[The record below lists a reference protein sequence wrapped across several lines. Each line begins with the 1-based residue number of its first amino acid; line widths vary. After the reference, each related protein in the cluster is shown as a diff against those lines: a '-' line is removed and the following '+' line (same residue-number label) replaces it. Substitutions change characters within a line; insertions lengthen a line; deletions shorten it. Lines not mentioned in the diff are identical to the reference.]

1 MADNAPP
8 SLDLMTPPQIPPNT
22 SPGDASWHEAR
33 LLPTIGIR
41 GQEEQEKRAT
51 SALLAVMRAVP
62 EFGRSLLS
70 EVGAPRGRISTYS
83 EVRLADVDG
92 KVSIPDGAIV
102 VEWGK
107 KVWTA
112 LLEVKTGTAELA
124 EEQITRYIDLARA
137 NGFDAVLTLS
147 NQLTAAAEE
156 SPVRVSKAKLKKVEL
171 RHLSWWAVI
180 TEAVVQHRHR
190 GVSDPDQAWILGEL
204 IAYLDHEGSGA
215 SGFEDMGSEWVGVR
229 DAARNQTLRAADPQA
244 RAVAERWEQ
253 LLGYVALGLGQ
264 DLGGEVSVTRRRN
277 QPKDERM
284 TELVHALAQHGTL
297 SGGLR
302 VPNAVGPI
310 VVDADLR
317 ARRVTTSVRL
327 AAPADKRAR
336 GRIGWLLRQ
345 LKHAPPGL
353 RLEVAFAHTSETTAC
368 LLSQAHEDPSVLLS
382 TKDPKREPREFTLAL
397 SRPLGKKRGRGGG
410 SFVGDTREQTI
421 GFYRDLVQELQPWQP
436 QAPKL
441 PEQED
446 QAEIAATPSPTP
458 PAFASGEEVR
468 EVGEG
473 PAPPSE
479 QQGS

>member
-1 MADNAPP
+1 M
-8 SLDLMTPPQIPPNT
+8 SR
-22 SPGDASWHEAR
+22 SR
-33 LLPTIGIR
+33 LTRVRGAGI
-41 GQEEQEKRAT
+41 
-51 SALLAVMRAVP
+51 L
-62 EFGRSLLS
+62 
-70 EVGAPRGRISTYS
+70 
-83 EVRLADVDG
+83 
-92 KVSIPDGAIV
+92 
-102 VEWGK
+102 
-107 KVWTA
+107 
-112 LLEVKTGTAELA
+112 
-124 EEQITRYIDLARA
+124 
-137 NGFDAVLTLS
+137 
-147 NQLTAAAEE
+147 
-156 SPVRVSKAKLKKVEL
+156 
-171 RHLSWWAVI
+171 
-180 TEAVVQHRHR
+180 
-190 GVSDPDQAWILGEL
+190 
-204 IAYLDHEGSGA
+204 
-215 SGFEDMGSEWVGVR
+215 
-229 DAARNQTLRAADPQA
+229 
-244 RAVAERWEQ
+244 
-253 LLGYVALGLGQ
+253 LGLGQ
-264 DLGGEVSVTRRRN
+264 DLGGEVTVSRRRN

-421 GFYRDLVQELQPWQP
+421 GFYRDLVQELHPWQP

-473 PAPPSE
+473 LAPPSE

>member
-1 MADNAPP
+1 
-8 SLDLMTPPQIPPNT
+8 
-22 SPGDASWHEAR
+22 
-33 LLPTIGIR
+33 
-41 GQEEQEKRAT
+41 
-51 SALLAVMRAVP
+51 MRAVP

-345 LKHAPPGL
+345 LKHARQG
-353 RLEVAFAHTSETTAC
+353 
-368 LLSQAHEDPSVLLS
+368 SV
-382 TKDPKREPREFTLAL
+382 
-397 SRPLGKKRGRGGG
+397 SR
-410 SFVGDTREQTI
+410 
-421 GFYRDLVQELQPWQP
+421 W
-436 QAPKL
+436 
-441 PEQED
+441 
-446 QAEIAATPSPTP
+446 PSPTLLKRP
-458 PAFASGEEVR
+458 PACSPKLTRIPACCCRPKIRNANRASSRLPCRGPWVRSEV
-468 EVGEG
+468 EAADHLSGT
-473 PAPPSE
+473 PASRRLASTAISSRNSSP
-479 QQGS
+479 GSLKRPNFPNKRTRPR